1 MARSKFAG
9 GKTGTGVLRRL
20 WPAERELFKEHLL
33 RLDAVTRRERFGTA
47 VNDAFLENYAMTT
60 FGVGGLVYAYV
71 EDDVVRGAAELRGL
85 DDIVAQTGEAAF
97 SVEAGWRR
105 RGIGADLLGRLITA
119 ARNRGIR
126 TLYMTFLPGNTAMR
140 RLAAKFEADLVGG
153 YADVEGVI
161 ATGGPTPFTI
171 LDEALDNAT
180 GFATL
185 ALSIQRRF
193 WPTTLL
199 ARALRA

>member
-9 GKTGTGVLRRL
+9 TKTGKGVIRRL
-20 WPAERELFKEHLL
+20 WPTERELFKEHLL
-33 RLDAVTRRERFGTA
+33 RLDAVTRHERFGTA
-47 VNDAFLENYAMTT
+47 VNDAFLENYATTT

-105 RGIGADLLGRLITA
+105 RGIGAALFGRLITA

-126 TLYMTFLPGNTAMR
+126 TLYMTFLPGNVAMR
-140 RLAAKFEADLVGG
+140 RLAAKFEADLAGG

-171 LDEALDNAT
+171 LDEAIDNAA

-185 ALSIQRRF
+185 ALSIQKNF

-199 ARALRA
+199 AKAWGA